1 VWVGWAA
8 HTIQRVRFS
17 GFEVWQIGADGLIA
31 EPRGPFDS
39 AAYRRQVERGIKWI
53 CPKCGK
59 VIVANS
65 PNTLKIDVVEH
76 LKWHEI
82 KDLLRVPNG
91 F

>member
-1 VWVGWAA
+1 
-8 HTIQRVRFS
+8 
-17 GFEVWQIGADGLIA
+17 
-31 EPRGPFDS
+31 
-39 AAYRRQVERGIKWI
+39 VERGIKWTF
-53 CPKCGK
+53 PKRGK

-82 KDLLRVPNG
+82 KDLLRAPNG